1 VIYAFSPEGV
11 ACLAA
16 VLATRPLLAFDI
28 DGTLAP
34 IVERPDD
41 ARLPDDVQSCLAAL
55 ARCTEVA
62 IITGRGVDDAR
73 RMLRFEPRY
82 LIGNHGAEGV
92 PGWRSRS
99 DAFAH
104 TVRAWRDAVTSSEHL
119 RAAGVSVEDKTYS
132 MSLHFRRA
140 ADRAAAQRAI
150 GQCVAT
156 LQPSPRI
163 IAGKAVVNLLPA
175 GAPDKGDA
183 LHALIEATHATRV
196 LYVGDDD
203 TDEAVFTLDVPGVL
217 SVRVEPDGS
226 TAAALF
232 LREQIEV
239 LALLEHI
246 GRAGAPHVAS
256 SKESRSQ

>member
-1 VIYAFSPEGV
+1 MIYALSPAGR
-11 ACLAA
+11 AKLDA
-16 VLATRPLLAFDI
+16 VVTAGALLAFDI

-34 IVERPDD
+34 IVERPED
-41 ARLPDDVQSCLAAL
+41 ARLPDDAQRCLADL
-55 ARCTEVA
+55 ARRHDVA
-62 IITGRGVDDAR
+62 IITGRAIDDAR
-73 RMLRFEPRY
+73 RMLSFEPRY
-82 LIGNHGAEGV
+82 LVGNHGAEGV

-99 DAFAH
+99 DAFAQA
-104 TVRAWRDAVTSSEHL
+104 VRLWRAALASSEHL

-140 ADRAAAQRAI
+140 ADRGAAQLAI
-150 GQCVAT
+150 RQCVAT

-183 LHALIEATHATRV
+183 LRALIEATHATRV

-203 TDEAVFTLDVPGVL
+203 TDEAVFTLAVPGVL
-217 SVRVEPDGS
+217 SVRVEPDGH

-232 LREQIEV
+232 LREQVEV
-239 LALLEHI
+239 LALLQHI
-246 GRAGAPHVAS
+246 GRTVAS
-256 SKESRSQ
+256 LEESRSP